1 LKPLTFV
8 EPADLA
14 GVLSELAAGDGTAPI
29 AGGSDLLGMLKE
41 GTAAYTRLVS
51 LGGLGSLRRIE
62 ARRDG
67 GLRIGALATLSELE
81 FSDALAGPLAVI
93 AEAARG
99 VATPEVRN
107 QGTLGGNLCQR
118 PRCLHFRHPLVS
130 CLKKGGDSCPAA
142 ESPYQNYLAVMGGAG
157 CHAVHPSDL
166 APALIALDGI
176 AKIHGETGERDLAL
190 ESFFTGPETDATHE
204 TALDAG
210 EVLTAVEVPAAPA
223 GWRGIY
229 SKARERT
236 AGDFAIVSLALGFEL
251 SGGMITGARVVL
263 GGMAPIPSR
272 SRAAEE
278 VLNGQTPSD
287 ELAGR
292 AAESALAGATPLSH
306 NGFKLDLARALIV
319 RGLERVAAVVQ
330 SS

>member
-1 LKPLTFV
+1 
-8 EPADLA
+8 
-14 GVLSELAAGDGTAPI
+14 
-29 AGGSDLLGMLKE
+29 LGQ
-41 GTAAYTRLVS
+41 
-51 LGGLGSLRRIE
+51 
-62 ARRDG
+62 
-67 GLRIGALATLSELE
+67 LE
-81 FSDALAGPLAVI
+81 FSDALAGPFAVI

-107 QGTLGGNLCQR
+107 QGTVGGNLCQR

-130 CLKKGGDSCPAA
+130 CLKKGGEDCPAA

-176 AKIHGETGERDLAL
+176 AKIHGAMGERDLAL

-204 TALDAG
+204 TALEAG
-210 EVLTAVEVPAAPA
+210 EVLMAVEVPAAPT

-251 SGGMITGARVVL
+251 SSGMISGARVVL
-263 GGMAPIPSR
+263 GGVAPTPLR
-272 SRAAEE
+272 SLAAEE
-278 VLNGQTPSD
+278 VLNGQAPSD

-292 AAESALAGATPLSH
+292 AAEGALASATPLSH

-319 RGLERVAAVVQ
+319 RGVERVVRVHSA
-330 SS
+330 

>member
-8 EPADLA
+8 EPADLP
-14 GVLSELAAGDGTAPI
+14 GVISELAAGDGTAPI
-29 AGGSDLLGMLKE
+29 AGGSDLIGMLKE
-41 GTAAYTRLVS
+41 GTASYTRLVS
-51 LGGLGSLRRIE
+51 LGGLDSLRRIE
-62 ARRDG
+62 VRPEG

-81 FSDALAGPLAVI
+81 FSDELVGPFAVV

-130 CLKKGGDSCPAA
+130 CLKKGGDGCPAA

-157 CHAVHPSDL
+157 CHALHPSDL
-166 APALIALDGI
+166 APALMALDGI
-176 AKIHGETGERDLAL
+176 ATIHGPTGERELAL
-190 ESFFTGPETDATHE
+190 ESFFTGPETDATRE
-204 TALDAG
+204 TALDAA
-210 EVLTAVEVPAAPA
+210 EVLTTVQIPATPA
-223 GWRGIY
+223 GWRGVY

-251 SGGMITGARVVL
+251 SGGLISGARVVL
-263 GGMAPIPSR
+263 GGVAPAPLR

-278 VLNGQTPSD
+278 VLNGQPPSD

-292 AAESALAGATPLSH
+292 AADAALPGATPLAQ

-319 RGLERVAAVVQ
+319 RGVERLAAK
-330 SS
+330 SP

>member
-14 GVLSELAAGDGTAPI
+14 GVISELAAGDGAAPI
-29 AGGSDLLGMLKE
+29 AGGSDLIGMLKD

-51 LGGLGSLRRIE
+51 LRGLDALRRIDS
-62 ARRDG
+62 RRDG
-67 GLRIGALATLSELE
+67 RLRIGALATLSELE
-81 FSDALAGPLAVI
+81 FSDALVGPFAVI

-176 AKIHGETGERDLAL
+176 ATIQGPTGERQVAL

-204 TALDAG
+204 TVLAAG
-210 EVLTAVEVPAAPA
+210 EVLTKVEVPAAPA
-223 GWRGIY
+223 GWRGVY

-251 SGGMITGARVVL
+251 SGGVIFSARVVL
-263 GGMAPIPSR
+263 GGVAPAPLR
-272 SRAAEE
+272 SHAAEE
-278 VLNGQTPSD
+278 VLNGQPPSN

-292 AAESALAGATPLSH
+292 AADKALEAATPLSH

-319 RGLERVAAVVQ
+319 RGVERLG
-330 SS
+330 SSA

>member
-14 GVLSELAAGDGTAPI
+14 GVISELAAGDGAAPI
-29 AGGSDLLGMLKE
+29 AGGSDLIGMLKD

-51 LGGLGSLRRIE
+51 LRGLDALRRIDS
-62 ARRDG
+62 RRDG
-67 GLRIGALATLSELE
+67 RLRIGALATLSELE
-81 FSDALAGPLAVI
+81 FSDALVGPFAVI

-176 AKIHGETGERDLAL
+176 ATIQGPTGERQVAL
-190 ESFFTGPETDATHE
+190 ESFFTGPETDVTHE
-204 TALDAG
+204 TVLAAG
-210 EVLTAVEVPAAPA
+210 EVLTKVEVPAAPA
-223 GWRGIY
+223 GWRGVY

-251 SGGMITGARVVL
+251 SGGVIFSARVVL
-263 GGMAPIPSR
+263 GGVAPAPLR
-272 SRAAEE
+272 SHAAEE
-278 VLNGQTPSD
+278 VLNGQPPSN

-292 AAESALAGATPLSH
+292 AADKALEAATPLSH

-319 RGLERVAAVVQ
+319 RGVERLG
-330 SS
+330 SSA

>member
-14 GVLSELAAGDGTAPI
+14 AVISELAAGDGSAPI
-29 AGGSDLLGMLKE
+29 AGGSDLIGMLKE

-51 LGGLGSLRRIE
+51 LGGLDSLRRVE
-62 ARRDG
+62 ARPDG
-67 GLRIGALATLSELE
+67 GLRIGALVTLSELE
-81 FSDALAGPLAVI
+81 FSDALVGPLGVI

-130 CLKKGGDSCPAA
+130 CSKKGGDSCPAA

-157 CHAVHPSDL
+157 CYAVHPSDL

-176 AKIHGETGERDLAL
+176 ATIHGPKGERELGL
-190 ESFFTGPETDATHE
+190 ESFFTGPETDATRE
-204 TALDAG
+204 TALAAG
-210 EVLTAVEVPAAPA
+210 EVLTAVEVPAVPA
-223 GWRGIY
+223 AWRGIY

-251 SGGMITGARVVL
+251 SGGIISGARVVL
-263 GGMAPIPSR
+263 GGVAPAPLR
-272 SRAAEE
+272 SRAAED
-278 VLNGQTPSD
+278 VLNGQPPSS
-287 ELAGR
+287 ELAARVADR
-292 AAESALAGATPLSH
+292 ALEAATPLSH
-306 NGFKLDLARALIV
+306 NAFKLDLARALIV
-319 RGLERVAAVVQ
+319 RGVERLG
-330 SS
+330 SSA

>member
-14 GVLSELAAGDGTAPI
+14 GVISELATGDGTAPI
-29 AGGSDLLGMLKE
+29 AGGSDLIGMLKD
-41 GTAAYTRLVS
+41 GTTAYRRVVS
-51 LGGLGSLRRIE
+51 LGGLDALRRIE
-62 ARRDG
+62 VRPDG

-81 FSDALAGPLAVI
+81 FSDALVGPFAVI

-130 CLKKGGDSCPAA
+130 CLKKGGDGCPAA
-142 ESPYQNYLAVMGGAG
+142 ESPYQNYLAVRGSAG

-176 AKIHGETGERDLAL
+176 ATIRGTTGERRVAL
-190 ESFFTGPETDATHE
+190 ESFFTGPETDATRE

-210 EVLTAVEVPAAPA
+210 ELLTAVEVPAAPPD
-223 GWRGIY
+223 WRGIY
-229 SKARERT
+229 TKARERT

-251 SGGMITGARVVL
+251 SRGLISGARVVL
-263 GGMAPIPSR
+263 GSVAPTPLR

-278 VLNGQTPSD
+278 VLNGQPPSA
-287 ELAGR
+287 ELAGH
-292 AAESALAGATPLSH
+292 AAESALAGAMPLSH
-306 NGFKLDLARALIV
+306 NGFKLDLARTLIV
-319 RGLERVAAVVQ
+319 RGVERLAAAP
-330 SS
+330 S